1 MKARILVVAL
11 LVLAGAGGGYYAWH
25 QSRAEVPLVMSGN
38 VDIREVNLS
47 FRVGGRVAA
56 VRVDEGDRVTDGQVV
71 ASLDAEPLREAL
83 AQARA
88 SLAAAQAAEALLRA
102 GTRAEDLARLK
113 AQVDALRAVVAN
125 TKATLERQQQLVT
138 TSAASVQQLDN
149 ARGAYDQAQGE
160 HEAAR
165 QAYLAALA
173 GARPE
178 EVQQAVART
187 AAAEA
192 QVAAAALQ
200 VKDATLEAPS
210 DGVVITRSVEPGTM
224 VAAGTPVLTLS
235 LDRPVRVR
243 AYVDE
248 PRLAQ
253 VAPGTKVLVF
263 SDARPGRPYRGT
275 VGFVSPRAEFT
286 PKQVETQDLRT
297 ALVYRLRVVVD
308 DPDDGLRQGMPVT
321 VRLAG
326 PAG

>member
-1 MKARILVVAL
+1 MKARFLALAL
-11 LVLAGAGGGYYAWH
+11 LLFAGAGGGYYAWR

-83 AQARA
+83 SQARA

-125 TKATLERQQQLVT
+125 TKATLERQQQL
-138 TSAASVQQLDN
+138 DN

-187 AAAEA
+187 AAADA
-192 QVAAAALQ
+192 QLAAAALQ
-200 VKDATLEAPS
+200 LKDATLEAPS

-224 VAAGTPVLTLS
+224 VAAGMSVLTLS

-253 VAPGTKVLVF
+253 VSPGTKVLVI
-263 SDARPGRPYRGT
+263 SDARPGRPYHGT

-321 VRLAG
+321 VRLTG